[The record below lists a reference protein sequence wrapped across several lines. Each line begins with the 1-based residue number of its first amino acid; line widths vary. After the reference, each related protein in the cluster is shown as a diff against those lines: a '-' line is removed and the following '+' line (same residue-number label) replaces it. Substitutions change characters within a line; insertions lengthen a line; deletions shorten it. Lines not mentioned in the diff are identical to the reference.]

1 MKALFSAVIL
11 MAFIDDAKKDR
22 SKVVDTQ
29 KLIDICHEN
38 IRKLMLLRVIKQEM
52 FRKKE
57 FQEKAM
63 AIYLLDNTS
72 FGEHGFDLANP
83 KLIEEAIND
92 GRIKPFP
99 RAAVKSDI

>member
-1 MKALFSAVIL
+1 MY
-11 MAFIDDAKKDR
+11 R
-22 SKVVDTQ
+22 GT
-29 KLIDICHEN
+29 
-38 IRKLMLLRVIKQEM
+38 
-52 FRKKE
+52 E
-57 FQEKAM
+57 FLEKAM

-99 RAAVKSDI
+99 RATRKTKD

>member
-1 MKALFSAVIL
+1 MRGS
-11 MAFIDDAKKDR
+11 
-22 SKVVDTQ
+22 
-29 KLIDICHEN
+29 KLIVTP
-38 IRKLMLLRVIKQEM
+38 MQRVWYEEVNNAIEKIGQEM
-52 FRKKE
+52 YRETE
-57 FQEKAM
+57 FLEKAM

-99 RAAVKSDI
+99 RATRKTKD